1 MGKVSAL
8 TPHNIRNKRNFRHIE
23 IIKMNATELITKL
36 RSNGRSITVD
46 GTFIDI
52 SPADG
57 ISLELIE
64 QLKKSK
70 PEILCALHREEE
82 LTRLVRLVDDHHGFS
97 QEDYEEALTHAL
109 SDPVDA
115 LTCFASLAHKAG
127 LI

>member
-1 MGKVSAL
+1 
-8 TPHNIRNKRNFRHIE
+8 
-23 IIKMNATELITKL
+23 MNATELITKL

-70 PEILCALHREEE
+70 PEILCALHQEEE
-82 LTRLVRLVDDHHGFS
+82 LTRLVRLVSDHHSFS
-97 QEDYEEALTHAL
+97 QEEHEEALTHAL
-109 SDPVDA
+109 SDPISA
-115 LTCFASLAHKAG
+115 LTCFASLARQAE

>member
-1 MGKVSAL
+1 MGKISAL

-70 PEILCALHREEE
+70 PEILCALHQEEE
-82 LTRLVRLVDDHHGFS
+82 LRRLVRLVSNHHGFS
-97 QEDYEEALTHAL
+97 QEDYEEALKFAL
-109 SDPVDA
+109 GDQVSA
-115 LTCFASLAHKAG
+115 LICYTELANKAE